1 MRWTT
6 SWDTAGWTR
15 TRMSRTMRSIKR
27 GICRDILQF
36 VALLLLIA
44 TLVAML
50 FMDGSV
56 R

>member
-1 MRWTT
+1 MRRLLR
-6 SWDTAGWTR
+6 AIG
-15 TRMSRTMRSIKR
+15 
-27 GICRDILQF
+27 RDILQF
-36 VALLLLIA
+36 IALILLLA